1 MNIGF
6 TPAGLITNP
15 HVQTIWG
22 RLTRPRRLVTTLR
35 EIVETPD
42 GDHLVLDHLEGDPDQ
57 LFVLFHG
64 LEGSSNSVYIQGLLQ
79 RIAALGAS
87 ATAVNFRS
95 CARDLHDLE
104 RMIPNRTM
112 RLYHSGETTDPDF
125 VLNLLRG
132 RYPSAR
138 MVAFGGSLGGNALL
152 KWLGEHPEQS
162 IISAAATIS
171 VPYDLGAGAAYMERR
186 PAQYYVDSF
195 LRTLRRKA
203 EQKIEQFDEARQRID
218 LERLA
223 SARTFR
229 EFDDAATAPLHGLR
243 DADDYYDTCS
253 SIHYLSAIRTST
265 LCISAIDDPFLPPEV
280 LSQVRR
286 ISSKYVELVAT
297 PRGGHLGFV
306 GGGIARPRYWAEEM
320 VLESLGRQVG
330 SRLGSGMSPD
340 AAMSSR
346 PSAAISRDSTR

>member
-1 MNIGF
+1 MDAPF

-22 RLTRPRRLVTTLR
+22 RLTRPRRLVATRR
-35 EIVETPD
+35 ETVETPD
-42 GDHLVLDHLEGDPDQ
+42 GDHLVLDHLEGDPGR

-79 RIAALGAS
+79 RISELGAS

-95 CARDLHDLE
+95 CARDPRNLS

-125 VLNLLRG
+125 VLNLLHQRN
-132 RYPSAR
+132 PTAR
-138 MVAFGGSLGGNALL
+138 IAAFGGSLGGNALL
-152 KWLGEHPEQS
+152 KWLGEHPDQS
-162 IISAAATIS
+162 IVSAAATVS

-186 PAQYYVDSF
+186 PAQYYVDAF
-195 LRTLRRKA
+195 LRTLKRKA
-203 EQKIEQFDEARQRID
+203 EQKIEQFDEARRRID

-223 SARTFR
+223 RARTFR

-253 SIHYLSAIRTST
+253 SIHYLSAIRTPT
-265 LCISAIDDPFLPPEV
+265 LCISAVDDPFLPPEV
-280 LSQVRR
+280 LDRVKRD
-286 ISSKYVELVAT
+286 SSREVDLIAT

-306 GGGIARPRYWAEEM
+306 GGGVGRPRYWAEEL
-320 VLESLGRQVG
+320 VLEKLQQS
-330 SRLGSGMSPD
+330 
-340 AAMSSR
+340 
-346 PSAAISRDSTR
+346 